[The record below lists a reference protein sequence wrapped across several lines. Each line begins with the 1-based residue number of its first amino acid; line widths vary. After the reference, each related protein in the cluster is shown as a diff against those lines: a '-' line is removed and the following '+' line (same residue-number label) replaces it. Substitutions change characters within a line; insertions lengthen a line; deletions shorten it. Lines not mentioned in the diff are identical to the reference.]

1 MTARIAPAEVSARVD
16 AALKMTEARL
26 ARLPAGS
33 VRDMLASIRN
43 QLRFMRETIDSGRSP
58 TADEKN
64 RLTLG
69 VIAVRELE
77 TNDPDY
83 ADAITLAVFDFK
95 QL

>member
-1 MTARIAPAEVSARVD
+1 MTARIAPTEVSARVD
-16 AALKMTEARL
+16 VALEMTEARL

-33 VRDMLASIRN
+33 VHDMLTSIRN
-43 QLRFMRETIDSGRSP
+43 QLRFMRETIDAGRSP
-58 TADEKN
+58 TAEEKN

-83 ADAITLAVFDFK
+83 ADAITLVVFDFK